1 MRPLKLL
8 LRLGVLLG
16 VAFLARAE
24 GPLPEPRT
32 ALIIGNSAYSFAP
45 LKNPINDAEAM
56 ASALE
61 GAGFK
66 VIMETDAD
74 QAKMVEA
81 VRTFGAELKKRGGVG
96 LFYFSGHGTQI
107 DGENYLLPVGAE
119 FKSLEDVKRGSV
131 TALAVVDAM
140 ATGRSDLNIVIL
152 DACRNNPIDPNGA
165 KGLSRIDSNAR
176 LFISYATSPGLTALD
191 GEGNNSPYA
200 KYLYQSIDAPN
211 LDIED
216 TFKRTLK
223 GVYVETHGEQ
233 TPWISSTFFGDFVFR
248 PTSAPPASLPAPS
261 QSTAAPEDETALLR
275 PVPAPNA
282 APVPAPVPTPK
293 KIDLAGVYRVEGTN
307 PNGSKYR
314 GMVALAQDND
324 QFNFT
329 WWIGKDVFRGTGHF
343 AGKMLVVNWGD
354 KTPVIYTF
362 GDEGVLDGEWAD
374 GSATETLDLVANAA
388 PGDIALSEGSYRVD
402 GKNAD
407 GSGYKGNVEIT
418 REGKT
423 YHLTW
428 QVGSS
433 SYEGDGKLAG
443 NLLTVDWGASTPVV
457 YALGEDGSLTGLWD
471 AGKGEETLTPEE

>member
-1 MRPLKLL
+1 MRPLKML
-8 LRLGVLLG
+8 LRLCVLLG

-24 GPLPEPRT
+24 GPPPEPRT

-66 VIMETDAD
+66 VIKETDAD

-81 VRTFGAELKKRGGVG
+81 VRTFGAELKRRGGVG

-107 DGENYLLPVGAE
+107 DGENYLLPVGEQFA
-119 FKSLEDVKRGSV
+119 SLEDVKRRSV
-131 TALAVVDAM
+131 TALAVVEAM
-140 ATGRSDLNIVIL
+140 ASAHSDLNIFIL

-165 KGLSRIDSNAR
+165 KGLSRINSNAR

-233 TPWISSTFFGDFVFR
+233 TPWIASTFFGDFVFR
-248 PTSAPPASLPAPS
+248 PSGEPPPAGEEKAPA
-261 QSTAAPEDETALLR
+261 ETAE
-275 PVPAPNA
+275 PEEA
-282 APVPAPVPTPK
+282 TPK
-293 KIDLAGVYRVEGTN
+293 TIDLAGVYRVEGTN

-314 GMVALAQDND
+314 GMVALAQNDD

-362 GDEGVLDGEWAD
+362 GDEGALDGEWAD
-374 GSATETLDLVANAA
+374 GSATETLELVANAA
-388 PGDIALSEGSYRVD
+388 PGDIGLSEGSYRVD

-407 GSGYKGNVEIT
+407 GSGYQGNVEIT
-418 REGKT
+418 GQGKD
-423 YHLTW
+423 YHLSW

-443 NLLTVDWGASTPVV
+443 NLLTVDWGSSTPVV
-457 YALGEDGSLTGLWD
+457 YALKPDGSLAGLWD